1 MTQIFNEKGSP
12 VPVTLIEAGPCV
24 VTQIKNQAKDKYDAV
39 QLGFLTKA
47 KHVKKTE
54 KGKEFKY
61 LKEFEASPELKVG
74 DTIDVSSFQ
83 EGERVKIAGIAKG
96 KGFQGGVKRWGF
108 HGRNRTHGT
117 KHEER
122 TIGATGSARPQ
133 RVTKGRKMPGRT
145 GGRRITVRDL
155 QIVKIDKENNVLA
168 IKGALPGRE
177 GTLLEIRGKI

>member
-1 MTQIFNEKGSP
+1 MTQVFSEKGTQ

-24 VTQIKNQAKDKYDAV
+24 VTQIKNPVKDKYESV
-39 QLGFLTKA
+39 QIGFLTKT

-61 LKEFEASPELKVG
+61 LKEFKVPASEMKVG

-108 HGRNRTHGT
+108 HGRNKTHGT

-155 QIVKIDKENNVLA
+155 QIVKVDKENSILA
-168 IKGALPGRE
+168 IKGAVPGRE
-177 GTLLEIRGKI
+177 GTLLEIRG